1 MLFVLGICP
10 APLFALY
17 GQQIKPGGFC
27 FHGQHA
33 MTRTRF
39 VKPAL
44 RRCVADW
51 RGVVPSVTLL
61 ASSHGSIPSFSTC
74 AQKLCLLAILADPS
88 EVPGYPWVMMKEHE
102 HTLAISFPTRQRMA
116 SKWHGND
123 SSPLVSFWARLAA
136 SGPCAAGES
145 RSHMWGDGSGSG
157 FDPRALTETLSF
169 SRRNY

>member
-1 MLFVLGICP
+1 MRPTPPKPKFLQPWSARRWRLLVSSNFRNDSYIRDLSDTCRRLTLDRLYQRRASAQTPPIFCAQATERTFVLGICP

-39 VKPAL
+39 VKSAL

-88 EVPGYPWVMMKEHE
+88 EVPGYP
-102 HTLAISFPTRQRMA
+102 
-116 SKWHGND
+116 
-123 SSPLVSFWARLAA
+123 
-136 SGPCAAGES
+136 
-145 RSHMWGDGSGSG
+145 
-157 FDPRALTETLSF
+157 
-169 SRRNY
+169 